1 MVGANNDLLGIV
13 TVDDVIDI
21 VQDEATEDIQKL
33 VGTGYDESIH
43 DKISY
48 SLGKRHPWLQV
59 NLLTTFMAA
68 GIIFLFK
75 NQIKQLTLLA
85 VFIPVIASLGG
96 NAGNQTLAVAI

>member
-59 NLLTTFMAA
+59 NLLSAFMAT
-68 GIIFLFK
+68 GIIFLFQ
-75 NQIKQLTLLA
+75 NQR
-85 VFIPVIASLGG
+85 SNGMNG
-96 NAGNQTLAVAI
+96 